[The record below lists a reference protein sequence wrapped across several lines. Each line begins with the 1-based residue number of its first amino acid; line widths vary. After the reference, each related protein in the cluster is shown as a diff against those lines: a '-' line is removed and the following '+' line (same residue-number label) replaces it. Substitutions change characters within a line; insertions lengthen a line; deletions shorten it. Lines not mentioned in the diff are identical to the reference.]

1 MSRFRFTLL
10 MFCCFLVFFTFAV
23 GCSFDE
29 TKETA
34 EEHSDIIISCIKEND
49 VSTLEEMFCPYI
61 RDNHKLYE
69 EIKAA
74 FEFIDGEIVSEGD
87 KHYLDETGGAV
98 ENGQIVSSRIQPEI
112 RNVKTDSNK
121 EYTIIFNEY
130 LINTENPDYTG
141 ITRITITNEIGL
153 SYTIG
158 EIISA

>member
-1 MSRFRFTLL
+1 MAVVLAF
-10 MFCCFLVFFTFAV
+10 VV
-23 GCSFDE
+23 GCSSDE
-29 TKETA
+29 TKTTA
-34 EEHSDIIISCIKEND
+34 EEHSDIIIICIKEND
-49 VSTLEEMFCPYI
+49 ANTLEEMFCPYI
-61 RDNHKLYE
+61 RDNHKLDE
-69 EIKAA
+69 EIEGA

-112 RNVKTDSNK
+112 RNLKTDSDK

-141 ITRITITNEIGL
+141 ITRITITNEIGI

-158 EIISA
+158 EIITA